1 MERFMWGTERLWGP
15 LLLAAMLAAGSL
27 SCVEHALVETLRPS
41 SFEIPPPE
49 EPAPPTDGA
58 IWRGNTAS
66 GSFLFFD
73 RKARGVGDLVT
84 VLVAEA
90 AEANQSA
97 NTSLAKESSLGA
109 KLSSAIGF
117 TDLLQD
123 AAEAFFDLL
132 GVGLTGTKTPAG
144 QSVDVVEANQSS
156 GFEGDGATTREG
168 DFTSIV
174 TCRVVDVQP
183 GGIFHIF
190 GRRELIVN
198 HELQLITVEGLV
210 RREDI
215 SIHNTVP
222 STVLADARLTY
233 DGLGVIDDKQRPS
246 LLARVIDWVYPF

>member
-1 MERFMWGTERLWGP
+1 MSATDRHRGV
-15 LLLAAMLAAGSL
+15 LLLAILLAAGSL
-27 SCVEHALVETLRPS
+27 SCVEYALVETFRPS
-41 SFEIPPPE
+41 TFAIPPPE
-49 EPAPPTDGA
+49 PPAPPTDGA
-58 IWRGNTAS
+58 IWRGDTAA

-84 VLVAEA
+84 VLVAES
-90 AEANQSA
+90 AEAMQSA
-97 NTSLAKESSLGA
+97 NTSLEKESSIGA
-109 KLSSAIGF
+109 KLTSVIGF

-123 AAEAFFDLL
+123 AAEAFFEFL
-132 GVGLTGTKTPAG
+132 GVDLTGSKVPAG
-144 QSVDVVEANQSS
+144 QQVDVIEANQSS
-156 GFEGDGATTREG
+156 GFEGDGETQRKG

-183 GGIFHIF
+183 GGIFHIY

-222 STVLADARLTY
+222 STVLAEARLTY

-246 LLARVIDWVYPF
+246 LLARAIDWVYPF